1 MEQEYPTTPFGQR
14 TMSLGM
20 VAAQI
25 NARSCPENTPAHK
38 WKVFRS
44 ITECKDTLGV
54 SDRTLSVLNA
64 LLTCLPETAITAGPD
79 LTVFPSNVQLSL
91 RSHGMAEAT
100 LRRHLAALV
109 DAGLIIRRDSPNG
122 KRYARRARGG
132 GIELAF
138 GFDLTPLVARAQEF
152 ETRAEEIRQERRA
165 ATLARERITIL
176 RRDIAKMI
184 AVGLTEGVPGDWQR
198 LHIAFVRLRGRLPR
212 VVSAA
217 MLEPLADDLRSL
229 AIEIGQLLES
239 HVSTQN
245 MSGNDDHSDVHHQ
258 NSNTDLN
265 IESEPSFQRSKGA
278 SSEPQS
284 KPANVQRTGFPLGMI
299 LKACPDIAMYTR
311 DGISSWNELFDTA
324 KIVRSA
330 LGISP
335 SAWEAARE
343 AMGDAEAAVTIAA
356 ILQRAQDIRSPG
368 GYLRGLTE
376 KAAAGGFSTGPMIMA
391 LMRKPVQK
399 DAIAS

>member
-79 LTVFPSNVQLSL
+79 LTVF
-91 RSHGMAEAT
+91 
-100 LRRHLAALV
+100 LAALV

-138 GFDLTPLVARAQEF
+138 GFDLTPIVARAKEF
-152 ETRAEEIRQERRA
+152 ETLAEEIRQERRA

-184 AVGLTEGVPGDWQR
+184 AVGLAEGVPGDWQR
-198 LHIAFVRLRGRLPR
+198 LHSAFVGLSGRLPR

-245 MSGNDDHSDVHHQ
+245 MSGNDDHSDVHCQ

-265 IESEPSFQRSKGA
+265 IESEPSFQGSKGA

-335 SAWEAARE
+335 SAWEEARE

-368 GYLRGLTE
+368 GYLRGLTA

-391 LMRKPVQK
+391 LMRKPGQK
-399 DAIAS
+399 HAIAS

>member
-1 MEQEYPTTPFGQR
+1 
-14 TMSLGM
+14 
-20 VAAQI
+20 
-25 NARSCPENTPAHK
+25 
-38 WKVFRS
+38 
-44 ITECKDTLGV
+44 
-54 SDRTLSVLNA
+54 
-64 LLTCLPETAITAGPD
+64 
-79 LTVFPSNVQLSL
+79 
-91 RSHGMAEAT
+91 
-100 LRRHLAALV
+100 
-109 DAGLIIRRDSPNG
+109 
-122 KRYARRARGG
+122 
-132 GIELAF
+132 
-138 GFDLTPLVARAQEF
+138 
-152 ETRAEEIRQERRA
+152 
-165 ATLARERITIL
+165 
-176 RRDIAKMI
+176 
-184 AVGLTEGVPGDWQR
+184 
-198 LHIAFVRLRGRLPR
+198 
-212 VVSAA
+212 

-245 MSGNDDHSDVHHQ
+245 MSGNDDHFDVHYQ

-265 IESEPSFQRSKGA
+265 IESEPSFQGSKGA

-335 SAWEAARE
+335 SAWEEARE

-368 GYLRGLTE
+368 GYLRGLTA

-391 LMRKPVQK
+391 LMRKPGQK